1 MTDAARAVHPMCSMA
16 VEKPRKRAVPSIMP
30 GFDTTYMM
38 FSARAKPPP
47 AAAPYTIASTKKT
60 IFLRRMRISGATI
73 FNVSSSSGKRHGL
86 SVAAGEMWKMTYPA
100 ATAAAHAATPESMA
114 ADSTPHLIR
123 RKLSN
128 SLSSSMYAR
137 IGARQMR

>member
-1 MTDAARAVHPMCSMA
+1 
-16 VEKPRKRAVPSIMP
+16 
-30 GFDTTYMM
+30 
-38 FSARAKPPP
+38 
-47 AAAPYTIASTKKT
+47 
-60 IFLRRMRISGATI
+60 MRISGATI
-73 FNVSSSSGKRHGL
+73 FNVSSISGKSHGL